1 MIHHIRWDHFPPE
14 LPPKSPHGLATD
26 VVSLCRSSKGQKHTQ
41 GRERVAAWRT
51 RLPASSRR
59 VGDQPPGRGPQAEAN
74 PVRILVSPPPKP
86 GRTLKS
92 FVFHENICAGTC
104 SPRTP
109 RKPSA
114 QREEQ
119 KARLPGS
126 PSAPRLSA
134 GTGAP
139 PAADHGAAEAPGHG
153 AGLCAGVS
161 SPRSQSIRDAWSCAE
176 VTTKRHAHALGTPP
190 AKQEM

>member
-1 MIHHIRWDHFPPE
+1 MGLLQMWFRCVGLQKARSTHRGESGWPCGGRGSQP
-14 LPPKSPHGLATD
+14 LPG
-26 VVSLCRSSKGQKHTQ
+26 VSGI
-41 GRERVAAWRT
+41 
-51 RLPASSRR
+51 
-59 VGDQPPGRGPQAEAN
+59 GPQAEAN

-86 GRTLKS
+86 GCALKS
-92 FVFHENICAGTC
+92 FVFHENVCAGTC

-119 KARLPGS
+119 KARLPAS

-139 PAADHGAAEAPGHG
+139 PAADHGAAEAPGRG